1 MAAEHS
7 LDIVSR
13 IDLQE
18 VSNAVNQAMK
28 EVSQRYDFKGSRS
41 SIELDKADGEMTLVS
56 DDEQKLKS
64 LTDILESKFVRRKL
78 SLKSLSYGKVE
89 QASGNTVRQS
99 VKLQQGIPLEKAKA
113 LVKMV
118 KNTKLKVQAEIQKDQ
133 VRVKGKKIDDLQAII
148 TLLKEETF
156 DYHMEFINF
165 R

>member
-7 LDIVSR
+7 FDIVSR

-18 VSNAVNQAMK
+18 VSNSVNQALK

-41 SIELDKADGEMTLVS
+41 SIELDKARGEITLVS

-64 LTDILESKFVRRKL
+64 LTDILENKFVKRKL
-78 SLKSLSYGKVE
+78 SLKFLSYGKVD
-89 QASGNTVRQS
+89 QASGNTVRQT
-99 VKLQQGIPLEKAKA
+99 VKLQQGIPLEKAKD
-113 LVKMV
+113 LVKMM

-148 TLLKEETF
+148 TMLKEETF